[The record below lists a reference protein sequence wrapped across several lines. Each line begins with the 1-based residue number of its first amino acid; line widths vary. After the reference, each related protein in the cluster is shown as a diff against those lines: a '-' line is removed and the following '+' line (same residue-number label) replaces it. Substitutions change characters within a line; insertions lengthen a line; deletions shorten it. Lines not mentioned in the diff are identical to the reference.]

1 MHKKKK
7 TKRKKERTV
16 GRQMLAFHHFSCRLH
31 VYAAYHIGFS
41 MKPFSAWCLYKCL
54 SYIFLGFVAWTENIV
69 RTKLDWLHIIKF
81 FNPVSKFCPRFNF
94 FYNQCLVLRRCK
106 MLFLVSSL
114 CLLYEGK
121 LVWHA
126 NVQALQLNLWTC
138 LFLFWHVYKWEF
150 RKLCFISCIFFMMY
164 FFCDAQANRS

>member
-1 MHKKKK
+1 
-7 TKRKKERTV
+7 
-16 GRQMLAFHHFSCRLH
+16 MLLTILVFPL
-31 VYAAYHIGFS
+31 

-69 RTKLDWLHIIKF
+69 RTKLDWLHIINF
-81 FNPVSKFCPRFNF
+81 FNSVGKFCPRVNFFNF
-94 FYNQCLVLRRCK
+94 FYNQCLALQRCK

-150 RKLCFISCIFFMMY
+150 RKVCFISCIFFMMS